1 MPEREVFTVI
11 LPVYQ
16 SAFFNGLKKVQTQ
29 ENFKIL
35 DLYLRATTWFFFIMS
50 ERKIL
55 RFSGMASLQC
65 HAIKN
70 KNRNH
75 SRNWDMKDYWYTNN
89 LAKI

>member
-1 MPEREVFTVI
+1 MSEREVFTVI

-50 ERKIL
+50 EREDITL
-55 RFSGMASLQC
+55 
-65 HAIKN
+65 
-70 KNRNH
+70 
-75 SRNWDMKDYWYTNN
+75 
-89 LAKI
+89 